1 MSTQAAVQEKAS
13 AAPDS
18 EAIARLRAHP
28 QFPEAVKYIAGALT
42 EIYEGNRIMNT
53 MLNER
58 ARGQIG
64 YLILMMQWASPS
76 QYTAQGVTMARMKAA
91 CTKMGYC
98 SPNRVESIMAIMRL
112 FGYVRLEPDP
122 YDQRVKVIVPTEKLI
137 GNYVERWRRHFQA
150 MTLIMPEGEA
160 GLAALGHPHFAA
172 AFLREISRE
181 YSAGLRVANASPEI
195 DTFLDRNCGMM
206 VLLFLVSMGVPDDTV
221 PGTLRA
227 AITISGLARR
237 FGVSRAHVRKLL
249 VDAETEGL
257 VRDAT
262 NEQPI
267 RLLLRVMDGV
277 EKFYAGTFLTFAQA
291 IRAATR
297 EIVEIEG

>member
-1 MSTQAAVQEKAS
+1 MREPDSVQETAS

-28 QFPEAVKYIAGALT
+28 RFRESVKYIAGALT
-42 EIYEGNRIMNT
+42 EIYEGNRIMNA

-64 YLILMMQWASPS
+64 YLLLMMQWASPS
-76 QYTAQGVTMARMKAA
+76 QYAPQGVTMARMKAA
-91 CTKMGYC
+91 CTRLNYC
-98 SPNRVESIMAIMRL
+98 SPNRVESVMAIMRL
-112 FGYVRLEPDP
+112 FGYVRIEPDP
-122 YDQRVKVIVPTEKLI
+122 YDQRVKVIVPTEKLV

-150 MTLIMPEGEA
+150 MTLVMPEGET
-160 GLAALGHPHFAA
+160 GLAALEHPHFAA
-172 AFLREISRE
+172 AFLREISRA

-206 VLLFLVSMGVPDDTV
+206 VLLFLVSRGVPDETAPQAV
-221 PGTLRA
+221 RA
-227 AITISGLARR
+227 AMTISGLARR

-249 VDAETEGL
+249 ADAEAEGL
-257 VRDAT
+257 VGDAT
-262 NEQPI
+262 GETPI
-267 RLLLRVMDGV
+267 RLLPRVMAGV

-291 IRAATR
+291 IRAAVQ
-297 EIVEIEG
+297 EIGGIEG